1 MANVNVLNLQGRFDP
16 KQPKG
21 VESALAGFPDSLYA
35 LGTHAQTRCPV
46 LFPGLQTTLNP
57 WQPLQTPV
65 GPCQIPASL
74 PNLTRSTAYGLCSWW
89 RPFPLLQLTTR
100 LGLAIQLK
108 QVAKGANLRSFLYHA
123 RDLSIYN
130 LEPSFRPTTP
140 FLSLTSPKLTTLFS
154 LLVVYSTLSA

>member
-1 MANVNVLNLQGRFDP
+1 MANVNLLNLQGRFDP

-74 PNLTRSTAYGLCSWW
+74 PNLTRSTAWALFLVA
-89 RPFPLLQLTTR
+89 PFPPSSADNAP
-100 LGLAIQLK
+100 GFGDSIEAGG
-108 QVAKGANLRSFLYHA
+108 KGS
-123 RDLSIYN
+123 
-130 LEPSFRPTTP
+130 
-140 FLSLTSPKLTTLFS
+140 
-154 LLVVYSTLSA
+154 